1 MPNDPNVKVSDNKVP
16 PAPAPK
22 KPEAPAKPADSK
34 TAPATE
40 SKKPDAPA
48 KAADIKA
55 TPTAEVKKPETPT
68 KPADSKAAPVAE
80 SKKPDA
86 PAKPADS
93 KTAPAAEPKKPDAPA
108 KAADVK
114 ATPTAEAKK
123 PETPEKP
130 AESKTTPTTEPKK
143 PDTPANSKAAPTT
156 EQKKTDTSAKS
167 ADAKAAPTA
176 EAKKPEAP
184 TKPADSKTTPATEPK
199 KPDIPAKPTDSKAI
213 PTAEQKKTDTSAK
226 SADAKA
232 APTAEAKKP
241 EAPTKPADSKTTP
254 ATEPKKPDIPA
265 KPTDSKAI
273 PTAEQKKTDTSA
285 KSADAKAAP
294 DTEVKKLE
302 SPAKPADSKNVPAT
316 EPKKPDTPA
325 KTTAI
330 KNPNLSAVD
339 PPKGVKITQI
349 FSDRLE
355 KPDDKAL
362 HDLPIPKEGEAFS
375 MRLHPAYFYDFLE
388 HPFTVNREV
397 DDYKEL
403 YDSIKQNG
411 INEPVKARPRA
422 QGGLELLSGHRRHD
436 IAMQLNYPV
445 PVVIVQMD
453 DDTARIEVV
462 DGNLHRQDIPT
473 SELARAAKMKMEA
486 LARKAGRRSKM
497 EQLTSPQKRT
507 DQIVA
512 EDMGMSRN
520 QVNRLVRIDSL
531 VPELKKQ
538 VDDKK
543 LPFNTAVEL
552 SYLKPEEQGEVVDFM
567 RKEEVVPSMAQATKL
582 KEVSKAAQEAEKKAA
597 KAEPP
602 KAQSTPTAAQTPS
615 IFKQPVS
622 EPPKPAPVDAKKI
635 ASIVKPKTAP
645 EQKYVF
651 TSSELK
657 EYFLGD
663 RQPTVAE
670 VKRKVFDALDQQKRT
685 AERER
690 SKAALKDSLH
700 SR

>member
-16 PAPAPK
+16 PASEPK
-22 KPEAPAKPADSK
+22 KPDTSAKSADSK
-34 TAPATE
+34 T
-40 SKKPDAPA
+40 
-48 KAADIKA
+48 
-55 TPTAEVKKPETPT
+55 
-68 KPADSKAAPVAE
+68 APVAE
-80 SKKPDA
+80 SKKPDTPA
-86 PAKPADS
+86 KPADAKAALTAEAKKPEASAKPADSKAAPATEPKKPNAPVKPAEGKTAPAAESKKPDTPAKSTDAKTAPATEVKKPETPAKPADS
-93 KTAPAAEPKKPDAPA
+93 KAVPAAEPKKPDTPAKSADSKTAPVAEPKKSDTPAKPADAKTAPAAEVKKPETPARQADSKAAPAAESKKPDTPAKPADSKATPTTEQKKPDTPAKSTDTKTAPAAEPKKPD
-108 KAADVK
+108 
-114 ATPTAEAKK
+114 
-123 PETPEKP
+123 
-130 AESKTTPTTEPKK
+130 
-143 PDTPANSKAAPTT
+143 TPA
-156 EQKKTDTSAKS
+156 
-167 ADAKAAPTA
+167 
-176 EAKKPEAP
+176 
-184 TKPADSKTTPATEPK
+184 KPADSKTTPA
-199 KPDIPAKPTDSKAI
+199 
-213 PTAEQKKTDTSAK
+213 AEQ
-226 SADAKA
+226 
-232 APTAEAKKP
+232 
-241 EAPTKPADSKTTP
+241 
-254 ATEPKKPDIPA
+254 
-265 KPTDSKAI
+265 
-273 PTAEQKKTDTSA
+273 
-285 KSADAKAAP
+285 
-294 DTEVKKLE
+294 
-302 SPAKPADSKNVPAT
+302 
-316 EPKKPDTPA
+316 KKPDTPA
-325 KTTAI
+325 KTTEV
-330 KNPNLSAVD
+330 KSPNLSAVE

-597 KAEPP
+597 RSEPP
-602 KAQSTPTAAQTPS
+602 KAPSTPTAAQMPS
-615 IFKQPVS
+615 TFKQPVS

-635 ASIVKPKTAP
+635 ASIVKPKAEP

-657 EYFLGD
+657 EYFPGD
-663 RQPTVAE
+663 RQPTVVE

>member
-93 KTAPAAEPKKPDAPA
+93 KKAPAAEPKKPDAPA

-213 PTAEQKKTDTSAK
+213 PTAEQKKPDT
-226 SADAKA
+226 
-232 APTAEAKKP
+232 
-241 EAPTKPADSKTTP
+241 
-254 ATEPKKPDIPA
+254 PA
-265 KPTDSKAI
+265 KP
-273 PTAEQKKTDTSA
+273 
-285 KSADAKAAP
+285 ADAKAAP

>member
-16 PAPAPK
+16 PASEP
-22 KPEAPAKPADSK
+22 
-34 TAPATE
+34 
-40 SKKPDAPA
+40 KKPDAPS
-48 KAADIKA
+48 
-55 TPTAEVKKPETPT
+55 KPV
-68 KPADSKAAPVAE
+68 DSKTAPVAE
-80 SKKPDA
+80 SKKPDT
-86 PAKPADS
+86 PAKPTES
-93 KTAPAAEPKKPDAPA
+93 KTASVVEPKKPDAPA
-108 KAADVK
+108 KPV
-114 ATPTAEAKK
+114 
-123 PETPEKP
+123 ET
-130 AESKTTPTTEPKK
+130 KTTPTAEPKK
-143 PDTPANSKAAPTT
+143 PDTPAKPADSKATPAV
-156 EQKKTDTSAKS
+156 EQKKLDTPTKP
-167 ADAKAAPTA
+167 ADAKATPTAEPKKSDTPTKPEDNKATPAA
-176 EAKKPEAP
+176 EAKKPESPA
-184 TKPADSKTTPATEPK
+184 KQADSKAAPATEPK
-199 KPDIPAKPTDSKAI
+199 KPDIPAKPADSKTT
-213 PTAEQKKTDTSAK
+213 PTAEQKKPDSPAK
-226 SADAKA
+226 PADAKA
-232 APTAEAKKP
+232 ALTAEVKKP
-241 EAPTKPADSKTTP
+241 ETPAKPADSKAAPTV
-254 ATEPKKPDIPA
+254 EQKKPDTPA
-265 KPTDSKAI
+265 KSTDTKTA
-273 PTAEQKKTDTSA
+273 PTAE
-285 KSADAKAAP
+285 
-294 DTEVKKLE
+294 VKKPE
-302 SPAKPADSKNVPAT
+302 SPAKPADSKAAPAT

-325 KTTAI
+325 KTTEV
-330 KNPNLSAVD
+330 KNPNLSAVE

-597 KAEPP
+597 KSEPP
-602 KAQSTPTAAQTPS
+602 KAPSTPTAAQTPS
-615 IFKQPVS
+615 TFKQPVS

-635 ASIVKPKTAP
+635 ASIVKPKAEP

-657 EYFLGD
+657 EYFPGD
-663 RQPTVAE
+663 RQPTVVE